1 MATTSTGTSDTD
13 RQKGMTLSERD
24 DGKEEKPWL
33 DFFLPAMSMS
43 MVDMHGEENRLQ
55 PHSQVRHERMLNQY
69 NQMKE
74 EESHWQDDL
83 ARWKSR
89 RRSISQD
96 LIKKEEERKLMEQ
109 LLTGHVDISQRRRSI
124 KTYREIVQDKEQRE
138 EELRL
143 AYKQAKTP
151 EEASAILHRYAQRFS
166 VSEAVLERLQLPKL
180 LDRSV
185 SADPSFPISLSASP
199 TTPDPFDED
208 PDGPLKYLRQHSAPT
223 PKFTSTLEA
232 RIEEIPKEPP
242 SQQRLHVRSRSSEPP
257 STRAL
262 SPKAVPLLSP
272 KPYIQFRPAAA
283 ETRDSKTGRVLQVNG
298 EDSIGAPHMKPQSEE
313 RETPHFQE
321 SPSSSGNKASD
332 TSTHSVE
339 GGRPSLT
346 SCCSEAATQ
355 DIHQEHAIERSTPPS
370 RPTSLPE
377 KLQMPEGSF
386 VETVGHP
393 NAPLNTTDQQ
403 APPAEAKQEQQKTEL
418 TSENLSS
425 LIRSEMHTQ
434 KNKPKT
440 AAEPSQTE
448 AKISLE
454 ASASLGY
461 QPLRETPAEDAE
473 KDQCKNVSVPVF
485 PQAKREDR
493 WSWDPDEE
501 RKRQERWQQE
511 QEHML
516 QEKYQREQ
524 EKLKEEWEKAQRE
537 VMEEERK
544 YREEERRILEETV
557 MPLTPRSS
565 ALPSPS
571 RGELMSSSGPQDTI
585 FQSEPEREHIQ
596 EVLEGQTRTTEEKR
610 RSDISTAEES
620 SKAARSL
627 VSQNSSQA
635 ESSGRSLH
643 NSQTPFLARSSAPVK
658 TPHVHTADSSRP
670 SRPAGEQRND
680 LMGSS
685 VGHSSP
691 KPPAAADAQPPAPSR
706 SVSGKKLCSSCT
718 QPLGKGAAMI
728 IETLSLYFHIHCF
741 KCGLCKGQLGDT
753 TTGTDVRI
761 RNGLLNCHQCYIRSR
776 CESPPT
782 FHHCLDS
789 FTPIILPLRVFML
802 LWKPA

>member
-1 MATTSTGTSDTD
+1 
-13 RQKGMTLSERD
+13 
-24 DGKEEKPWL
+24 
-33 DFFLPAMSMS
+33 MS

-473 KDQCKNVSVPVF
+473 KDQCKN
-485 PQAKREDR
+485 
-493 WSWDPDEE
+493 
-501 RKRQERWQQE
+501 
-511 QEHML
+511 
-516 QEKYQREQ
+516 EKYQREQ

-776 CESPPT
+776 SAGQPT
-782 FHHCLDS
+782 TL
-789 FTPIILPLRVFML
+789 
-802 LWKPA
+802 